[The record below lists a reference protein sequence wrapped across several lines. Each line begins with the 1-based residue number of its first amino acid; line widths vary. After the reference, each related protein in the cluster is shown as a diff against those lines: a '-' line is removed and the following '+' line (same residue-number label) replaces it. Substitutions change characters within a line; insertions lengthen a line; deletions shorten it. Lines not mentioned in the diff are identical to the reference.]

1 MVGNDDLEDAPIF
14 GGELPSHPFFKQQR
28 VGFWSHG
35 LKLEGPPSIVD
46 GIIPRHPEVV
56 ILQQRKR
63 RRIIAR
69 HPQLSPGPILPEVNL
84 DRAVEHGF
92 DDPRVAW
99 GLGSIHGVTGS
110 HAHMHSW
117 TWLRSA
123 QTIPCGVAQRKS
135 LRLRPEPRNFQ
146 YNTLRHQSL
155 DRFEHRTRDRA

>member
-28 VGFWSHG
+28 VGSWSHG

-56 ILQQRKR
+56 IRQQRKR
-63 RRIIAR
+63 CRIIGR

-99 GLGSIHGVTGS
+99 WLGSIHGVTGA
-110 HAHMHSW
+110 HAHPLLDLVA
-117 TWLRSA
+117 LRA
-123 QTIPCGVAQRKS
+123 D
-135 LRLRPEPRNFQ
+135 
-146 YNTLRHQSL
+146 YTLRRGPTKISAPST
-155 DRFEHRTRDRA
+155 RTS